1 MPFLNGLKLLSVKK
15 PTIFDKVLVSFYGP
29 FSSLLQSKIIEL
41 NLQKTVLQKG
51 IQKKIKNLSIQK
63 EANILMLFNWN
74 ANESG
79 IIPLKLYEY
88 LITNRPVL
96 VTEKDFD
103 GEISNVIK
111 RTKTGI
117 IAKMN
122 YHFTK
127 Q

>member
-1 MPFLNGLKLLSVKK
+1 MPFLNGLKLLSIEK

-51 IQKKIKNLSIQK
+51 IQKRSKIYQIQK

-88 LITNRPVL
+88 LITNRPIL
-96 VTEKDFD
+96 VTGKDFD

-111 RTKTGI
+111 RTKTGF
-117 IAKMN
+117 IAEN
-122 YHFTK
+122 
-127 Q
+127 